1 MIATLLILFVAGYL
15 LITLEHAIRIN
26 KTATALITG
35 IVCWA
40 VYALSGADS
49 ETVSHQLGEHLTD
62 IAEILFFLL
71 GAMTVVELIDAHD
84 GFTLITDRIA
94 SRNTRVLLWT
104 ICLLTFFLSALLDN
118 LTSAI
123 VMVSVAR
130 KLVRNAGQRQVIAGM
145 IILSANA
152 GGAWSPI
159 GDVTTT
165 MLWIGG
171 QVTTANIIRELL
183 LPSLVALLVPLTIL
197 TMRYKP
203 DTQVASSTAR
213 HGRGATVGISR
224 PYVTP
229 TVRRERRTMLAIG
242 LGGMVFVPI
251 FKTVTHLP
259 PYMGMMLVLGGIWVA
274 SEVLHSDKDEADRQK
289 YTAAYALSRIDAPS
303 ILFFLGILLA
313 VGALE
318 ATGVLRGLAESLN
331 QSVGNL
337 DVIVLLI
344 GLASAVVDN
353 VPIVAA
359 AMGMYD
365 LQTYPADA
373 KLWEFLAYCAG
384 TGGSLLLIGSAAGVA
399 VMGMERLAFGWYLRT
414 ISWLALIGYVAG
426 ALVYLA
432 QFALSGQ

>member
-1 MIATLLILFVAGYL
+1 MIATLLIVFVAGYL
-15 LITLEHAIRIN
+15 LITLEQAIRVN
-26 KTATALITG
+26 KTATALLTG
-35 IVCWA
+35 IVCWT
-40 VYALSGADS
+40 VYALSGAPP
-49 ETVSHQLGEHLTD
+49 ETVGRQLGHHLTG

-94 SRNTRVLLWT
+94 SRNTRVLLWI
-104 ICLLTFFLSALLDN
+104 ICLLTFLLSALLDN
-118 LTSAI
+118 LTTAI

-130 KLVRNAGQRQVIAGM
+130 KLIRNGEQRRVMAGM
-145 IILSANA
+145 IIVAANA

-171 QVTTANIIRELL
+171 RVTTTHIMRELL
-183 LPSLVALLVPLTIL
+183 LPSLVALLVPLAIL
-197 TMRYKP
+197 TMRYQP
-203 DTQVASSTAR
+203 ETQVALSTAKQ
-213 HGRGATVGISR
+213 GISR

-251 FKTVTHLP
+251 FKTLTHLP
-259 PYMGMMLVLGGIWVA
+259 PYMGMLLVLGGIWVA
-274 SEVLHSDKDEADRQK
+274 SELLHSDKDEAERQQF
-289 YTAAYALSRIDAPS
+289 TAAYALSRIDAPS

-318 ATGVLRGLAESLN
+318 ATGVLHGLAESLN
-331 QSVGNL
+331 RSIGNV
-337 DVIVLLI
+337 DVIVGLI
-344 GLASAVVDN
+344 GLVSAVVDN

-359 AMGMYD
+359 AMGMYE
-365 LQTYPADA
+365 LQTYPTDA
-373 KLWEFLAYCAG
+373 KLWAFLAYCAG

-399 VMGMERLAFGWYLRT
+399 VMGMERLAFGWYLRH

-432 QFALSGQ
+432 GFKLSGQ

>member
-1 MIATLLILFVAGYL
+1 MIVTLLILFVAGYL
-15 LITLEHAIRIN
+15 LITLEQAIKVN
-26 KTATALITG
+26 KTATALLTG
-35 IVCWA
+35 IGCWT
-40 VYALSGADS
+40 VYALSDAPP
-49 ETVSHQLGEHLTD
+49 ETVGHQLGHHLTG

-94 SRNTRVLLWT
+94 SRNTRVLLWV

-130 KLVRNAGQRQVIAGM
+130 KLVRNADQRRISAGM
-145 IILSANA
+145 IILAANA

-171 QVTTANIIRELL
+171 RVTTTHIIRELL

-203 DTQVASSTAR
+203 ETQVAISTAKQ
-213 HGRGATVGISR
+213 GISR

-251 FKTVTHLP
+251 FKTLTHLP
-259 PYMGMMLVLGGIWVA
+259 PYMGMLLVLGGIWVA
-274 SEVLHSDKDEADRQK
+274 SELLHSDKDEAERQK
-289 YTAAYALSRIDAPS
+289 FTAAYALSRIDAPS

-331 QSVGNL
+331 RSVGNL
-337 DVIVLLI
+337 DVIVALI
-344 GLASAVVDN
+344 GLVSAVVDN

-373 KLWEFLAYCAG
+373 KLWAFLAYCAG

-399 VMGMERLAFGWYLRT
+399 VMGMERLAFGWYLRH

-426 ALVYLA
+426 ALVYLVG
-432 QFALSGQ
+432 FALSG

>member
-1 MIATLLILFVAGYL
+1 MTLALILFFSTGYT
-15 LITLEHAIRIN
+15 LITLEHTIKIN

-35 IVCWA
+35 VACWA
-40 VYALSGADS
+40 VYALVTPDS
-49 ETVSHQLGEHLTD
+49 EAVGRQLGEHLTD

-94 SRNTRVLLWT
+94 SRNTRVLLW
-104 ICLLTFFLSALLDN
+104 IMSLLAFFLSALLDN
-118 LTSAI
+118 LTTAI

-130 KLVRNAGQRQVIAGM
+130 KLVRNAEQRRIIAGM
-145 IILSANA
+145 IVLAANA

-171 QVTTANIIRELL
+171 QITTTNIIRQLL
-183 LPSLVALLVPLTIL
+183 VPSLVSLLVPLSIL
-197 TMRYKP
+197 TMLYKP
-203 DTQVASSTAR
+203 DQQATTSSATQ
-213 HGRGATVGISR
+213 GISR
-224 PYVTP
+224 PYVTKAA
-229 TVRRERRTMLAIG
+229 RRERRIMLAIG
-242 LGGMVFVPI
+242 LGGMLFVPI

-259 PYMGMMLVLGGIWVA
+259 PYMGMMLVLGLIWVA
-274 SEVLHSDKDEADRQK
+274 SEVLHSDKDEAERQK
-289 YTAAYALSRIDAPS
+289 FTAAYALSRIDAPS

-313 VGALE
+313 VSALE
-318 ATGVLRGLAESLN
+318 ATGVLRSLAESLSR
-331 QSVGNL
+331 SVGNL

-344 GLASAVVDN
+344 GLVSAVVDN

-359 AMGMYD
+359 AMGMYN
-365 LQTYPADA
+365 LETYPTDA

-399 VMGMERLAFGWYLRT
+399 VMGMERLSFGWYLRR
-414 ISWLALIGYVAG
+414 ISWLALIGYGAG

-432 QFALSGQ
+432 VFALFR

>member
-1 MIATLLILFVAGYL
+1 MIVTLIFLFVVGYL
-15 LITLEHAIRIN
+15 LITLEHPLKIN

-35 IVCWA
+35 VVCWA
-40 VYALSGADS
+40 VYALMSSDAES
-49 ETVSHQLGEHLTD
+49 VVHHLSEHLAG

-94 SRNTRVLLWT
+94 SRNTRVLFW
-104 ICLLTFFLSALLDN
+104 IISLLTFVLSALLDN
-118 LTSAI
+118 LTSSI
-123 VMVSVAR
+123 VMVSVSR
-130 KLVRNAGQRQVIAGM
+130 KLIRNTEQRQLMAGM
-145 IILSANA
+145 IIVAANA

-171 QVTTANIIRELL
+171 QITTAKIISSLL
-183 LPSLVALLVPLTIL
+183 LPSLVALLIPLSIL
-197 TMRYKP
+197 TLQIKP
-203 DTQVASSTAR
+203 GEESVVTTEK
-213 HGRGATVGISR
+213 RGVSR

-229 TVRRERRTMLAIG
+229 TARRDRRIMLAVG
-242 LGGMVFVPI
+242 LGGMLYVPV
-251 FKTVTHLP
+251 FKTITHLP
-259 PYMGMMLVLGGIWVA
+259 PYMGMMLVLGIIWVV

-289 YTAAYALSRIDAPS
+289 FTPAYALSRIDTPS

-313 VGALE
+313 VGTLE
-318 ATGVLRGLAESLN
+318 TTGVLRNLAESLN
-331 QSVGNL
+331 QTIGNL
-337 DVIVLLI
+337 DSIVLLI

-365 LQTYPADA
+365 MQTFPTDS

-384 TGGSLLLIGSAAGVA
+384 TGGSILLIGSAAGVA
-399 VMGMERLAFGWYLRT
+399 VMGLEKLEFGWYLRK
-414 ISWLALIGYVAG
+414 ISWLAFIGYLAG

-432 QFALSGQ
+432 EFALLE

>member
-1 MIATLLILFVAGYL
+1 MITTLLILFVAGYL

-35 IVCWA
+35 IVCWT
-40 VYALSGADS
+40 VYALSGANP
-49 ETVSHQLGEHLTD
+49 ETVGHQLGEHLTG

-94 SRNTRVLLWT
+94 SRNTRVLLWV

-145 IILSANA
+145 IILAANA

-171 QVTTANIIRELL
+171 QVTTTNIIRELL
-183 LPSLVALLVPLTIL
+183 LPSLVALLVPLAIL

-203 DTQVASSTAR
+203 DTQVAKSTA
-213 HGRGATVGISR
+213 TQGISR
-224 PYVTP
+224 PYVTRAA
-229 TVRRERRTMLAIG
+229 RRERRTMLAIG

-251 FKTVTHLP
+251 FKTITHLP

-289 YTAAYALSRIDAPS
+289 FTAAYALTRIDAPS

-331 QSVGNL
+331 RSVGNL

-344 GLASAVVDN
+344 GLVSAVVDN

-365 LQTYPADA
+365 LQTYPPDA

-414 ISWLALIGYVAG
+414 ISWLALIGYLAG

>member
-1 MIATLLILFVAGYL
+1 MTLLLISLFIIGYV
-15 LITLEHAIRIN
+15 LITLEHAITIN

-35 IVCWA
+35 VVCWT
-40 VYALSGADS
+40 VYALMDGQP
-49 ETVSHQLGEHLTD
+49 ETVGHHLGEHLANT
-62 IAEILFFLL
+62 AEILFFLL

-94 SRNTRVLLWT
+94 SRNIRTLLW
-104 ICLLTFFLSALLDN
+104 IISLLAFFLSALLDN
-118 LTSAI
+118 LTTAI
-123 VMVSVAR
+123 VMVSVTR
-130 KLVRNAGQRQVIAGM
+130 KLVRNTEQRQLMAGM
-145 IILSANA
+145 IIIASNA

-171 QVTTANIIRELL
+171 QITTMHIMQWLI
-183 LPSLVALLVPLTIL
+183 LPSLVSMLLPLVIL
-197 TMRYKP
+197 TRAQPNVQIK
-203 DTQVASSTAR
+203 TASQ
-213 HGRGATVGISR
+213 GISR

-229 TVRRERRTMLAIG
+229 TARRDRRTMLAVG

-259 PYMGMMLVLGGIWVA
+259 PYMGMMLVLGVIWVV
-274 SEVLHSDKDEADRQK
+274 SELIHSDKDEAERQK
-289 YTAAYALSRIDAPS
+289 FTAAYALSRIDAPS

-318 ATGVLRGLAESLN
+318 ATGILRNLSEVLSQRI
-331 QSVGNL
+331 GNL

-344 GLASAVVDN
+344 GIVSAIVDN
-353 VPIVAA
+353 VPILAA
-359 AMGMYD
+359 TMGMYD
-365 LQTYPADA
+365 LQTYPVDD
-373 KLWEFLAYCAG
+373 KLWAFLAYCAG
-384 TGGSLLLIGSAAGVA
+384 TGGSILIIGSAAGVA
-399 VMGMERLAFGWYLRT
+399 VMGMEKMAFGWYLRK

-432 QFALSGQ
+432 EFALVN

>member
-1 MIATLLILFVAGYL
+1 MITSLLILFVTGYL
-15 LITLEHAIRIN
+15 LITLEHAIKIN

-35 IVCWA
+35 IVCWSI
-40 VYALSGADS
+40 YALSGADP
-49 ETVSHQLGEHLTD
+49 ETVGHQLGEHLTGV
-62 IAEILFFLL
+62 AEILFFLL

-84 GFTLITDRIA
+84 GFTLITDRIS
-94 SRNTRVLLWT
+94 SRNTRVLLWV

-118 LTSAI
+118 LTTAI

-130 KLVRNAGQRQVIAGM
+130 KLVKNTEQRRVIAGM
-145 IILSANA
+145 IIVAANA

-171 QVTTANIIRELL
+171 QVTTLNIIRELI
-183 LPSLVALLVPLTIL
+183 LPSLVALLVPLVIL
-197 TMRYKP
+197 TMRYKA
-203 DTQVASSTAR
+203 DAQVATSS
-213 HGRGATVGISR
+213 GRQGISR

-229 TVRRERRTMLAIG
+229 AARRERRIMLAIG

-251 FKTVTHLP
+251 FKTLTHLP
-259 PYMGMMLVLGGIWVA
+259 PYMGMMLVLGCIWVA
-274 SEVLHSDKDEADRQK
+274 SEMLHSDKDEAERQK

-318 ATGVLRGLAESLN
+318 STGILRALAESLSR
-331 QSVGNL
+331 SVGNL
-337 DVIVLLI
+337 DVIILLI
-344 GLASAVVDN
+344 GAVSAVVDN

-359 AMGMYD
+359 TMGMYD

-384 TGGSLLLIGSAAGVA
+384 TGGSMLLIGSAAGVA
-399 VMGMERLAFGWYLRT
+399 VMGMEKLAFGWYLRT
-414 ISWLALIGYVAG
+414 ISWLAAIGYVAG

-432 QFALSGQ
+432 IYALSGH

>member
-1 MIATLLILFVAGYL
+1 MTLTLILLFVVGYV
-15 LITLEHAIRIN
+15 LITLEHPVKIN

-35 IVCWA
+35 VVCWA
-40 VYALSGADS
+40 VYALMAPNAEVVVHHLS
-49 ETVSHQLGEHLTD
+49 EHLASV
-62 IAEILFFLL
+62 AEILFFLL

-94 SRNTRVLLWT
+94 SRNTRVLFW
-104 ICLLTFFLSALLDN
+104 IISLLTFFLSALLDN

-123 VMVSVAR
+123 VMVSVSR
-130 KLVRNAGQRQVIAGM
+130 KLIRNVGQRQIMAGM
-145 IILSANA
+145 IIVAANA

-171 QVTTANIIRELL
+171 QITTTRIISSLL
-183 LPSLVALLVPLTIL
+183 LPSLVSLLVPLGIL
-197 TMRYKP
+197 TFRYKP
-203 DTQVASSTAR
+203 EEQATVSTA
-213 HGRGATVGISR
+213 AKGISR
-224 PYVTP
+224 PYVT
-229 TVRRERRTMLAIG
+229 TAARRDRRIMLSVG
-242 LGGMVFVPI
+242 LGGMLYVPI
-251 FKTVTHLP
+251 FKTITHLP
-259 PYMGMMLVLGGIWVA
+259 PYMGMMLVLGVIWVV
-274 SEVLHSDKDEADRQK
+274 SEVLHSDKDEAERQK
-289 YTAAYALSRIDAPS
+289 FTPAYALSRIDTPS

-313 VGALE
+313 VGSLE
-318 ATGVLRGLAESLN
+318 TTGILRNLAESLN
-331 QSVGNL
+331 QSIGNL

-365 LQTYPADA
+365 MQTYPTDN

-384 TGGSLLLIGSAAGVA
+384 TGGSILVIGSAAGVA
-399 VMGMERLAFGWYLRT
+399 VMGLERLEFGWYLRK
-414 ISWLALIGYVAG
+414 ISWLALIGYIAG

-432 QFALSGQ
+432 EFMVMR

>member
-1 MIATLLILFVAGYL
+1 MSTLLILLFVTGYI
-15 LITLEHAIRIN
+15 LITLEHSIRLN

-35 IVCWA
+35 IICWTA
-40 VYALSGADS
+40 YALMSDNNELVG
-49 ETVSHQLGEHLTD
+49 EQLSHHLST
-62 IAEILFFLL
+62 ISEILFFLL

-94 SRNTRVLLWT
+94 TRSIRTLLW
-104 ICLLTFFLSALLDN
+104 IISLIAFFLSALLDN
-118 LTSAI
+118 LTTAI
-123 VMVSVAR
+123 VMVSVTR
-130 KLVRNAGQRQVIAGM
+130 KLIRNTEQRHIMAGM
-145 IILSANA
+145 IIVASNA

-171 QVTTANIIRELL
+171 QVTTLSIIQGLF
-183 LPSLVALLVPLTIL
+183 LPSLVSMVVPLVLL
-197 TMRYKP
+197 TRLQPK
-203 DTQVASSTAR
+203 VEIKSSSQ
-213 HGRGATVGISR
+213 GISR

-229 TVRRERRTMLAIG
+229 IARRDRRIMLAVG
-242 LGGMVFVPI
+242 LGGMLFVPI
-251 FKTVTHLP
+251 FKTLTHLP
-259 PYMGMMLVLGGIWVA
+259 PYMGMMLVLGLIWVV
-274 SEVLHSDKDEADRQK
+274 SEVLHSDKDESERK
-289 YTAAYALSRIDAPS
+289 KFTAAHALSRIDASS

-318 ATGVLRGLAESLN
+318 ATSILHTLAESLN
-331 QSVGNL
+331 KTVGNL
-337 DVIVLLI
+337 DAIVFLI
-344 GLASAVVDN
+344 GIVSAVVDN

-365 LQTYPADA
+365 LQTYPVDA

-384 TGGSLLLIGSAAGVA
+384 TGGSLLVIGSAAGVA
-399 VMGMERLAFGWYLRT
+399 VMGMERLSFGWYLRK

-432 QFALSGQ
+432 GFALSD